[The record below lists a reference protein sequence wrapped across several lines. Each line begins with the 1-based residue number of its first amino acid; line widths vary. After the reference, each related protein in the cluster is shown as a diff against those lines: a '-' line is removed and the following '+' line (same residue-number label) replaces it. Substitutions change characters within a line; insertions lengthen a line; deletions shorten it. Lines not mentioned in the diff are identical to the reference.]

1 MGTGFIIFA
10 IGTIVLSITAELTN
24 ELRLFKDI
32 ADAGYIRDSKKLDKL
47 KKEINPIGTKI
58 TFASLLLPIYNIFVV
73 VKNINNYNIV
83 RPQIL
88 SILKTSGLLEE
99 MS

>member
-32 ADAGYIRDSKKLDKL
+32 ADAGYIKKR
-47 KKEINPIGTKI
+47 KKYHNWHLFYTLI
-58 TFASLLLPIYNIFVV
+58 SLI
-73 VKNINNYNIV
+73 
-83 RPQIL
+83 
-88 SILKTSGLLEE
+88 S
-99 MS
+99 